1 MQEITTTFTMEVT
14 LIERHVTDERADLI
28 PTKDTI
34 KRIFE
39 DSLKEAI
46 AVDDVHIS
54 NLKLFIRDEEETNEN

>member
-1 MQEITTTFTMEVT
+1 MKEITTTFTMEVT

-39 DSLKEAI
+39 DVIMEAI
-46 AVDDVHIS
+46 AVDDVRVS
-54 NLKLFIRDEEETNEN
+54 NPKVFIRDEEETNEN